1 MHTLIEA
8 DSFRSL
14 PPPVVLAA
22 GFFDGVHTGH
32 RRVLDAAIGQARA
45 AGGQA
50 WALTFDQ
57 HPLAILDP
65 ERRPPMLTTIGHRLD
80 LLAATGLDGCLML
93 PFTTQLAALPPEA
106 FLARITDGPGR
117 PVGAVCCGD
126 NWRFGN
132 HAAGSPAWLRT
143 HGGIAATVVPP
154 VFYEGAPV
162 SSTRIREAI
171 RAGELAAAA
180 AMLGRPYAVRETVRH
195 GRGVARTL
203 GMATA
208 NFHPDAEVMPPVGV
222 YAIRS
227 AIGDRAVDGVASLG
241 FRPTFADARPPQPVL
256 EVHFFD
262 FEGDLYGAT
271 LETAFIARIRDERRF
286 PSPEALARQVRE
298 DIAAARAVLAGTP

>member
-1 MHTLIEA
+1 MHTLIQA

-14 PPPVVLAA
+14 RPPVVLAA

-32 RRVLDAAIGQARA
+32 RRVLDAAIAQARA

-80 LLAATGLDGCLML
+80 LLAAAGLDGCLML

-106 FLARITDGPGR
+106 FLARIADGPGR

-132 HAAGSPAWLRT
+132 RAAGSPAWLRT
-143 HGGIAATVVPP
+143 HGGIAVTVVPP
-154 VFYEGAPV
+154 AVHEGAPV

-195 GRGVARTL
+195 GRGIARTL

-222 YAIRS
+222 YAVRS
-227 AIGDRAVDGVASLG
+227 AIGDRAVAGVASLG

-262 FEGDLYGAT
+262 FEGDLYGAS
-271 LETAFIARIRDERRF
+271 LEIAFIARIRDERRF
-286 PSPEALARQVRE
+286 PSPEALARQVR
-298 DIAAARAVLAGTP
+298 DDVAAARALLADTP